1 MTEER
6 TELQTR
12 ILNSKN
18 TVFDAINYGKA
29 HGMPT
34 GTTDE
39 IKLAEN
45 QMIACAGIKFRSI
58 PGTGNR

>member
-18 TVFDAINYGKA
+18 TIYDAMDYGKA
-29 HGMPT
+29 HGMPV
-34 GTTDE
+34 TTIDE
-39 IKLAEN
+39 IKRAEN
-45 QMIACAGIKFRSI
+45 QMIACAGIKFSYI